1 MKDKLD
7 KIEKLIEKA
16 QDIIKLANLPGN
28 NNESGDHRRYVGVTA
43 KHTSKPTAAYLP
55 RKVIGRDKDR
65 EEIISMLRDEN
76 QSSADRCFSV
86 IGIHGIPGS
95 GKTTLAQYVCEYE
108 EEANHFDIVMWI
120 HVSQNFGLDTILRE
134 MIEQATKQ
142 PCPQFK
148 SLTALQ
154 KRLKQDLREKRFLLV
169 LDDVEHN
176 KDISED
182 DLSAL
187 EVGGAGSKILATSRT
202 RDALLALGAVRSK
215 CIPISKLDEHVF
227 RELFL
232 QYALDGAEICERDR
246 IVLQMI
252 GADIAKKLK
261 GSPLAAR
268 TVGGQLRIRQDVEFW
283 RSVRDKDFFSDAMEA
298 LRWSYQL
305 LDEKVRRCFA
315 YCSIF
320 PRGHHLG
327 RSKLINLWAAEGF
340 ISTEEVGG
348 DYFHKLVATS
358 FLQLERK
365 DSSGEEYYLL
375 HDLLQ
380 DLAET
385 VGRSDCCRIEGG
397 CTGQVPR
404 DDVRHLYIKACNGA
418 TVAGNKAF
426 EKMITENIVKLKE
439 LRTLI
444 IDGGETGIEAK
455 VFDDIF
461 DSLKSLRVL
470 IVETQSRRILQIPES
485 IGYLKYLRYLSIEYR
500 CRIFFPRTVTK
511 LYHLR
516 VLDFGEYG
524 MLERSC
530 SPENMSNLVNL
541 QRVVG
546 RSLGDFPN
554 IGRLTLLRTL
564 PTFRVKR
571 DLLGYDIKQLKH
583 LNKLQGKLVISGL
596 QHVRSEEEA
605 VEAKL
610 AEKEHLKQLTL
621 AWDDDNPS
629 SNHDAAVLECLCPPM
644 GLQVLEIIGYRGSY
658 PGWMVGKHSAQLYLQ
673 KLELRQC
680 SPLGPAPRLF
690 ECFVH
695 LESLCLSHLSWHTL
709 PDNMEQVRTLKVLM
723 ISHCK
728 NMKVLPTL
736 PQSLS
741 RFKLSN
747 CGHEFTRSCKQNGE
761 NWEKIQHILE
771 KIIL

>member
-1 MKDKLD
+1 
-7 KIEKLIEKA
+7 
-16 QDIIKLANLPGN
+16 
-28 NNESGDHRRYVGVTA
+28 
-43 KHTSKPTAAYLP
+43 
-55 RKVIGRDKDR
+55 
-65 EEIISMLRDEN
+65 
-76 QSSADRCFSV
+76 
-86 IGIHGIPGS
+86 
-95 GKTTLAQYVCEYE
+95 
-108 EEANHFDIVMWI
+108 
-120 HVSQNFGLDTILRE
+120 
-134 MIEQATKQ
+134 
-142 PCPQFK
+142 
-148 SLTALQ
+148 
-154 KRLKQDLREKRFLLV
+154 
-169 LDDVEHN
+169 
-176 KDISED
+176 
-182 DLSAL
+182 
-187 EVGGAGSKILATSRT
+187 
-202 RDALLALGAVRSK
+202 
-215 CIPISKLDEHVF
+215 
-227 RELFL
+227 
-232 QYALDGAEICERDR
+232 
-246 IVLQMI
+246 
-252 GADIAKKLK
+252 
-261 GSPLAAR
+261 
-268 TVGGQLRIRQDVEFW
+268 
-283 RSVRDKDFFSDAMEA
+283 
-298 LRWSYQL
+298 
-305 LDEKVRRCFA
+305 
-315 YCSIF
+315 
-320 PRGHHLG
+320 
-327 RSKLINLWAAEGF
+327 
-340 ISTEEVGG
+340 
-348 DYFHKLVATS
+348 
-358 FLQLERK
+358 
-365 DSSGEEYYLL
+365 
-375 HDLLQ
+375 
-380 DLAET
+380 
-385 VGRSDCCRIEGG
+385 
-397 CTGQVPR
+397 
-404 DDVRHLYIKACNGA
+404 DVRHLYIKACNGA

-621 AWDDDNPS
+621 AWDDDNTS
-629 SNHDAAVLECLCPPM
+629 SNHDPAVLECLCPPM

-658 PGWMVGKHSAQLYLQ
+658 PGWMVGKHSGQLYLQ

>member
-1 MKDKLD
+1 M
-7 KIEKLIEKA
+7 
-16 QDIIKLANLPGN
+16 
-28 NNESGDHRRYVGVTA
+28 
-43 KHTSKPTAAYLP
+43 
-55 RKVIGRDKDR
+55 
-65 EEIISMLRDEN
+65 
-76 QSSADRCFSV
+76 
-86 IGIHGIPGS
+86 
-95 GKTTLAQYVCEYE
+95 
-108 EEANHFDIVMWI
+108 
-120 HVSQNFGLDTILRE
+120 
-134 MIEQATKQ
+134 
-142 PCPQFK
+142 
-148 SLTALQ
+148 
-154 KRLKQDLREKRFLLV
+154 
-169 LDDVEHN
+169 
-176 KDISED
+176 
-182 DLSAL
+182 
-187 EVGGAGSKILATSRT
+187 
-202 RDALLALGAVRSK
+202 ALGAVRSK

-305 LDEKVRRCFA
+305 LDERVRRCFA

-461 DSLKSLRVL
+461 DSLKSL
-470 IVETQSRRILQIPES
+470 Q
-485 IGYLKYLRYLSIEYR
+485 Y
-500 CRIFFPRTVTK
+500 
-511 LYHLR
+511 
-516 VLDFGEYG
+516 
-524 MLERSC
+524 
-530 SPENMSNLVNL
+530 
-541 QRVVG
+541 
-546 RSLGDFPN
+546 
-554 IGRLTLLRTL
+554 
-564 PTFRVKR
+564 
-571 DLLGYDIKQLKH
+571 
-583 LNKLQGKLVISGL
+583 
-596 QHVRSEEEA
+596 
-605 VEAKL
+605 
-610 AEKEHLKQLTL
+610 
-621 AWDDDNPS
+621 
-629 SNHDAAVLECLCPPM
+629 
-644 GLQVLEIIGYRGSY
+644 
-658 PGWMVGKHSAQLYLQ
+658 
-673 KLELRQC
+673 
-680 SPLGPAPRLF
+680 
-690 ECFVH
+690 
-695 LESLCLSHLSWHTL
+695 
-709 PDNMEQVRTLKVLM
+709 
-723 ISHCK
+723 
-728 NMKVLPTL
+728 
-736 PQSLS
+736 
-741 RFKLSN
+741 
-747 CGHEFTRSCKQNGE
+747 
-761 NWEKIQHILE
+761 
-771 KIIL
+771 